1 MFIYI
6 LPPKKKIYIS
16 LAGINKASPLRRFVQ
31 VLKNALRAAL
41 APHRGNVYIN
51 SPFPTLPEPSLTA
64 GFSLCSRRNG
74 SDRPVHGLRWSW
86 WRWRGLR
93 RFWCWSWSWCRWC
106 RWRYRLR
113 RRWRRRSVHLHTQ
126 TWNNGRDRRRQGGQK
141 KNIG

>member
-6 LPPKKKIYIS
+6 LPPKKYIYIPS
-16 LAGINKASPLRRFVQ
+16 RNKQSVPPPPVRPST
-31 VLKNALRAAL
+31 KNALRAAL

-74 SDRPVHGLRWSW
+74 SDRPVHGLRWSR

-141 KNIG
+141 KNPG